1 MIQAAP
7 FIIPMAEALGLSIG
21 TLGLAKVTDEV
32 NKYIQAN
39 PEQAEK
45 IISTIMPAQGIAT
58 IFENKKRGIGDNNPP
73 SPIEEEK
80 PPQQEPPKGPDIG
93 EEILTN
99 LATRELEKK
108 ISKEKDKSGVVVPTS
123 LTTQNFLD
131 DELMNKLLSIRGGI
145 EGHLENLRGPN
156 PKMPNST
163 KNFMQ
168 TELYNKLNDKYNL
181 NSYPE
186 GETPE
191 TVNPI
196 RKDYLERTYNKR
208 LSGIEYI
215 TSVAYDVIGATND
228 NPIKD
233 SILIV
238 DEDGLPV
245 AGAKISIPGTDLN
258 FSDVYH
264 KDSIVITEAGS
275 IFTKASDELFNE
287 IIELAKKKNKR
298 FIVAED
304 LTTPEALEA
313 MEKRGYK
320 KPTTKDIKKFKGKK
334 IRRPNGRKAVQKNL
348 VLDLGAPEKK
358 AMGGM
363 IDSPLPGGSRFI

>member
-7 FIIPMAEALGLSIG
+7 FVLPIAEALGLSVA
-21 TLGLAKVTDEV
+21 TLGMGKVTDEV
-32 NKYIQAN
+32 NKYIQEN
-39 PEQAEK
+39 PEQAQK
-45 IISTIMPAQGIAT
+45 LLTTIMPAQGIAT
-58 IFENKKRGIGDNNPP
+58 MFKKRGIGDNNPP

-93 EEILTN
+93 EEVLTN
-99 LATRELEKK
+99 LAIREVEKK
-108 ISKEKDKSGVVVPTS
+108 VKEKDDSGVELPTS
-123 LTTQNFLD
+123 LTAQNFLD
-131 DELMNKLLSIRGGI
+131 NELMNKLLSIRGGI
-145 EGHLENLRGPN
+145 EGHLENLRGPF
-156 PKMPNST
+156 PKMPAST

-168 TELYNKLNDKYNL
+168 TELFKKLDDKYKL
-181 NSYPE
+181 SSYPE

-208 LSGIEYI
+208 LSGLEYI

-228 NPIKD
+228 EFTKD

-258 FSDVYH
+258 FSDVYV

-275 IFTKASDELFNE
+275 IFTKASDKLFNE

-304 LTTPEALEA
+304 LTSEGALQA
-313 MEKRGYK
+313 LKNRGFRTT
-320 KPTTKDIKKFKGKK
+320 TTKNTKKFKGKK
-334 IRRPNGRKAVQKNL
+334 IRRPNGRVAVQKNL
-348 VLDLGAPEKK
+348 VLDLNIFEKK
-358 AMGGM
+358 AMGGL
-363 IDSPLPGGSRFI
+363 IDKPLPGRSRDI

>member
-1 MIQAAP
+1 
-7 FIIPMAEALGLSIG
+7 MAEGILTLNPSFPERDPDAERRLPIIEAPIG
-21 TLGLAKVTDEV
+21 AGIGLALT
-32 NKYIQAN
+32 N
-39 PEQAEK
+39 
-45 IISTIMPAQGIAT
+45 M
-58 IFENKKRGIGDNNPP
+58 FKKRGIGDNNPP

-80 PPQQEPPKGPDIG
+80 PPQKKPPKGPDIG
-93 EEILTN
+93 GEILTN

-108 ISKEKDKSGVVVPTS
+108 IKEKDDSGVELPTS
-123 LTTQNFLD
+123 LTAQNFLD

-145 EGHLENLRGPN
+145 KGHQENMRSPF
-156 PKMPNST
+156 PKMPDST

-168 TELYNKLNDKYNL
+168 TELFNKLNDKYNL

-304 LTTPEALEA
+304 LTTPESLAA
-313 MEKRGYK
+313 MEKRGFK
-320 KPTTKDIKKFKGKK
+320 KTTTKDIKKFKGKK
-334 IRRPNGRKAVQKNL
+334 IRRPNGRMAVQKNL

-363 IDSPLPGGSRFI
+363 IDRPLPGGSRYI

>member
-1 MIQAAP
+1 MAAGILTLNP
-7 FIIPMAEALGLSIG
+7 ITPERDADELGRPSYIEAPLGAGI
-21 TLGLAKVTDEV
+21 GLAL
-32 NKYIQAN
+32 AN
-39 PEQAEK
+39 
-45 IISTIMPAQGIAT
+45 
-58 IFENKKRGIGDNNPP
+58 IFKKRGMGDNNPP
-73 SPIEEEK
+73 SPIEEEQ
-80 PPQQEPPKGPDIG
+80 PPQKEPPKGPDVG
-93 EEILTN
+93 EEILIN

-108 ISKEKDKSGVVVPTS
+108 IKEKDKSGVELPTS

-131 DELMNKLLSIRGGI
+131 DNLMNDLLKIRGGI
-145 EGHLENLRGPN
+145 KGYQENMQGPF
-156 PKMPNST
+156 PKMPAST

-168 TELYNKLNDKYNL
+168 TELFNKLNDKYKL

-191 TVNPI
+191 TVNPF

-215 TSVAYDVIGATND
+215 TSVAYDVIGATSD
-228 NPIKD
+228 QFVKD

-245 AGAKISIPGTDLN
+245 AGAKISIPGTNLN
-258 FSDVYH
+258 FSDVYG

-275 IFTKASDELFNE
+275 IFTKASDKLFNE

-298 FIVAED
+298 FVVAED

-313 MEKRGYK
+313 MEKRGFK
-320 KPTTKDIKKFKGKK
+320 KPTTKDTKKFKGKK
-334 IRRPNGRKAVQKNL
+334 IRRPNGRSAVQKNL
-348 VLDLGAPEKK
+348 VFDLGVPEPK
-358 AMGGM
+358 AFGGL
-363 IDSPLPGGSRFI
+363 IDKPLPGRSRDI